1 LINYE
6 IIFNSFGVAFH
17 VFSHSPLI
25 PSGVINSKALLA
37 LALYLIFD
45 LINYEIIFN
54 SFGVDFMS
62 LSCPPDCIRG
72 Y

>member
-1 LINYE
+1 MFITVFEDHGKRYIRSGNPGRGSIPGNLLIE
-6 IIFNSFGVAFH
+6 I
-17 VFSHSPLI
+17 
-25 PSGVINSKALLA
+25 
-37 LALYLIFD
+37 

-62 LSCPPDCIRG
+62 LSCPPDCLRAFRNLHSTLK